1 MEEKLIT
8 LVVLPYSKA
17 HIFKVR
23 LEAKNIDCELE
34 DVNLIQ
40 GDSSVSVR
48 IRILEKDIPR
58 AVEELEEFLG
68 SDSASTPEEEE
79 ELATKQV
86 LVPVDF
92 STASRKAA
100 RLAVDIALHLNS
112 TVVFMH
118 SFINPIIHS
127 VPYSDI
133 YAFDSTALFKIENA
147 EKTANEEF
155 QKFITQ
161 LSESIGAERW
171 KTLQTDYIIKS
182 GYPEEDILSYSRRH
196 KPRLIVVG
204 SGGENYPH
212 GIVGSVTADIM
223 YNANVPVLVVPKNA
237 PEKTVSD
244 FSKVLYATNFDEK
257 DFVAI
262 DKLLKLLEPFD
273 MELTCV
279 HVGQP
284 RQNGWDYARLEGMKE
299 LLHKKYKSRN
309 FNCRL
314 LEGNDVLNA
323 LEDYFKVEK
332 VDLLSL
338 TSHKRNMISRLFN
351 PSLAR
356 KMVFHSQTP
365 LLIFHA

>member
-17 HIFKVR
+17 HIFKMILQEKGV
-23 LEAKNIDCELE
+23 DCELE
-34 DVNLIQ
+34 DIYLIQ
-40 GDSSVSVR
+40 GETSATVR
-48 IRILEKDIPR
+48 IKILEKDIPK
-58 AVEELEEFLG
+58 AVHELEEFLG
-68 SDSASTPEEEE
+68 TKVSIVTEEESGG
-79 ELATKQV
+79 LKQI

-92 STASRKAA
+92 SAASLKAE
-100 RLAVDIALHLNS
+100 LI
-112 TVVFMH
+112 FMH

-133 YAFDSTALFKIENA
+133 YAFDSSTLFKIEHA
-147 EKTANEEF
+147 EKTANEDF
-155 QKFITQ
+155 QKFIQ
-161 LSESIGAERW
+161 ELSEDVGEKLW
-171 KTLQTDYIIKS
+171 KSVETYYIIKS
-182 GYPEEDILSYSRRH
+182 GYPEEDILAYARKNR
-196 KPRLIVVG
+196 PLLIVVG

-237 PEKTVSD
+237 PEKKVTA
-244 FSKVLYATNFDEK
+244 FNNVLYATNFDEK

-262 DKLLKLLEPFD
+262 DKLLDLLQPFE
-273 MELTCV
+273 MQLTCL

-284 RQNGWDYARLEGMKE
+284 RQNGWDLARLEGMRE
-299 LLHKKYKSRN
+299 VLQKKYEKRN
-309 FNCRL
+309 FNCQL
-314 LEGNDVLNA
+314 LEGNDVLNSI
-323 LEDYFKVEK
+323 EEYIKDSK

-351 PSLAR
+351 PSIAR
-356 KMVFHSQTP
+356 EMVFHSNTP